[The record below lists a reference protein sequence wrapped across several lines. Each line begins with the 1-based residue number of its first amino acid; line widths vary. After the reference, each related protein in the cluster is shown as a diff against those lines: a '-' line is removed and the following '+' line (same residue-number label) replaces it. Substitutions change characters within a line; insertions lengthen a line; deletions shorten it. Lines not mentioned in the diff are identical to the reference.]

1 MRKFIEPPD
10 EGSYTLSEKSDYISI
25 DLPGG
30 PPRVRKTRL
39 GSWQPIGITWTFFG
53 DDEYRYFQSFY
64 QGLIK
69 SGKESFLLDLYISEG
84 ELSERE
90 VRFIPNSLKISNEG
104 KVFTITHNIIVNLTS
119 EDDDGGAYFDS
130 H

>member
-10 EGSYTLSEKSDYISI
+10 EGSYSLSEKSDYSSVE
-25 DLPGG
+25 LPGG
-30 PPRVRKTRL
+30 PPRVRRNRL
-39 GSWQPIGITWTFFG
+39 GSWQPINVTWTFFA

-64 QGLIK
+64 QGFIA
-69 SGKESFLLDLYISEG
+69 SGKESFLLDVYVSEG

-90 VRFIPNSLKISNEG
+90 VRFVPGAISISNEG
-104 KVFTITHNIIVNLTS
+104 KVFTISHDILVNLTS
-119 EDDDGGAYFDS
+119 QDDDGGAYFDT